1 MIATTLFA
9 LTLAT
14 ATFALPNGAPK
25 CQIIPTAIT
34 NGHKTAAS
42 SLGNTFMVQSMTY
55 TPGGPP
61 IPVMIAGG
69 QTFQGILVYATP
81 GTTQDSTIAP
91 NGVPQHVGTW
101 AGAGLRAQTASAC
114 QAVGVMNDNAMST
127 VTQAAPLKNVG
138 GANAP
143 YVMMFTPP
151 ATDVGPVTL
160 NAVLSVGT
168 RNTPWGVVP
177 SITLMPA
184 AAAGAAAG
192 GMAGAA
198 AGAAGTAAG
207 ASTAAPVA
215 AGGMTAAGAAAGGM
229 AAGGATAA
237 SSAAVGGAAA
247 ASAPAAAATTKAQTT
262 AAAAASTK
270 AKAKTAATTTA
281 AAVAAN
287 TAVAP
292 LYATAAAAVP
302 IDAAA
307 NVMMAMPTAT
317 APAPA
322 VVMPAM
328 AGAAVPAA
336 PVAVMPAAPA
346 APAMTAAPTA
356 TKKKNAAEAAITSF
370 LAGLEAEL
378 RAGLA
383 QIQLRRR

>member
-1 MIATTLFA
+1 MIATTLLA

-61 IPVMIAGG
+61 MAVMIAGG
-69 QTFQGILVYATP
+69 QAFQGILAYATP
-81 GTTQDSTIAP
+81 GTTQDSTLAP

-101 AGAGLRAQTASAC
+101 AGAGLRAQTANAC

-138 GANAP
+138 GANTP

-168 RNTPWGVVP
+168 KFTPWGVVP

-184 AAAGAAAG
+184 AAAAAAAG

-198 AGAAGTAAG
+198 GAAGTAPG
-207 ASTAAPVA
+207 AAPAAPAA

-229 AAGGATAA
+229 AAGGMTAA
-237 SSAAVGGAAA
+237 PAAA
-247 ASAPAAAATTKAQTT
+247 PAVPAAAPAAAPAMAPAATAPAAAATKAQTT
-262 AAAAASTK
+262 
-270 AKAKTAATTTA
+270 
-281 AAVAAN
+281 
-287 TAVAP
+287 
-292 LYATAAAAVP
+292 
-302 IDAAA
+302 
-307 NVMMAMPTAT
+307 
-317 APAPA
+317 
-322 VVMPAM
+322 
-328 AGAAVPAA
+328 AVPAA
-336 PVAVMPAAPA
+336 PVAAMPAAPA
-346 APAMTAAPTA
+346 APAMTAAPAATA
-356 TKKKNAAEAAITSF
+356 TAKNKNAAEAAITSF